1 MSDDSG
7 WVESTEEYHDHLCW
21 KCGSV
26 WTHQDESCMGPRFS
40 SYGSGGA
47 QFECPMCVER
57 GDD

>member
-7 WVESTEEYHDHLCW
+7 WAESTEEYHDHLCW
-21 KCGSV
+21 ECGNV

-40 SYGSGGA
+40 SYGGP